1 MGVET
6 NRLVDKISKAIDFWE
21 DFKKIIENKL
31 KGIVMLKK
39 LPSKEL
45 VFDVWFNGIYNEQP
59 VIIEEV
65 SNYIDENQIALLI
78 NGFDY
83 YDKSYK
89 YTHIT
94 VNIYELASKC
104 KIKALEK
111 NIELCSTV
119 RECRSSVSDKIF
131 TGDTEP
137 EAIFTAYEW
146 ILLQI
151 KDNK

>member
-1 MGVET
+1 
-6 NRLVDKISKAIDFWE
+6 
-21 DFKKIIENKL
+21 
-31 KGIVMLKK
+31 MLKK

-45 VFDVWFNGIYNEQP
+45 VSEAWFDGIYNEHP
-59 VIIEEV
+59 VTVEKV
-65 SNYIDENQIALLI
+65 SNYKDKNQLALLI

-89 YTHIT
+89 YIHTT
-94 VNIYELASKC
+94 VNIHELASKC

-119 RECRSSVSDKIF
+119 CECRSSDSDEIF

-137 EAIFTAYEW
+137 EAVFAAYENCVM
-146 ILLQI
+146 
-151 KDNK
+151 KE